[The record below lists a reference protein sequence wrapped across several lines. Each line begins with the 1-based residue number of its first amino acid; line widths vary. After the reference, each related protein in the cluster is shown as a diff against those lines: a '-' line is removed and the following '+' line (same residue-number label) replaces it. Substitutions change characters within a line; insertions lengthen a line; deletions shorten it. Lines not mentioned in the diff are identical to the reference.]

1 MKKQNQIKNIFK
13 SSDITQTQVAVE
25 KQSTL
30 FDKITL
36 KLFNLYKKMLPPENL
51 EEANSRIDALKSDN
65 SLYKMFFES
74 MTEAVG
80 VISPLGNILFTN
92 HRIPAILCYSEKEII
107 GNNIFELLDKNNQ
120 VIIIKQLIKQKQK
133 NDWSSY
139 QLSWTAKDG
148 RQIPTIVSPK
158 PIYND
163 KNQFIGSFAM
173 ITEVTHLKA
182 VEQQLMQSIEE
193 KEVLFKELA
202 HRTKNNMQVINSL
215 LGLQASGI
223 SDPKVQEI
231 FKETQ
236 NRIMSMAK
244 AHQMLYQASDLTRI
258 DFKSYLQDLSSGL
271 IRSYK
276 FEPDKVRLDF
286 QVETVNVSLET
297 AVTCGLVVN
306 ELITNSL
313 KYAFP
318 ENCHGVIR
326 IRLFTEGDQF
336 IHLYIGDDGVGFS
349 DNFDFN
355 HATSLGIR
363 LITNLVQ
370 RQLKGTLEV
379 GIQGSPEFRIRFKNV
394 PPRHLQLSKKFAHSA
409 TKMQ

>member
-1 MKKQNQIKNIFK
+1 MK
-13 SSDITQTQVAVE
+13 TQVAAE
-25 KQSTL
+25 KQTTL
-30 FDKITL
+30 FDKIAL
-36 KLFNLYKKMLPPENL
+36 NLFNLYKKMLPPENL

-92 HRIPAILCYSEKEII
+92 HRIPEILHYSEKEVI
-107 GNNIFELLDKNNQ
+107 GNNVLELLDKNNQ
-120 VIIIKQLIKQKQK
+120 IIIIKQLIKQKQK
-133 NDWSSY
+133 KDWSSY

-158 PIYND
+158 PIYNE
-163 KNQFIGSFAM
+163 KNQFIGSFAL
-173 ITEVTHLKA
+173 ITEVTPLKV
-182 VEQQLMQSIEE
+182 VEQQLRQSIEE

-223 SDPKVQEI
+223 GDPKVQEI

-244 AHQMLYQASDLTRI
+244 AHQMLYQAKDLTRI

-276 FEPDKVRLDF
+276 FEADKVRLDF
-286 QVETVNVSLET
+286 QAEAVDVSLET

-306 ELITNSL
+306 ELMTNSL

-318 ENCHGVIR
+318 QNRRGVIR
-326 IRLFTEGDQF
+326 IRLFTDEEQF
-336 IHLYIGDDGVGFS
+336 IHLHIGDDGVGFT
-349 DNFDFN
+349 DNFDFK
-355 HATSLGIR
+355 HLSTLGTR
-363 LITNLVQ
+363 LVTNLVQ
-370 RQLKGTLEV
+370 RQLKGTLDV
-379 GIQGSPEFRIRFKNV
+379 DIQGSPEFRICFKNV
-394 PPRHLQLSKKFAHSA
+394 PPRHLALGKKFAGPASP
-409 TKMQ
+409 